1 MSDSTTID
9 PGAQAVMDFWFG
21 SKGLPEYGEHRDIW
35 FRGGTPEFDAEIR
48 ERFLTTHEMAA
59 AGKLEHWKQTAEGC
73 LALTIVLD
81 QFPRNMFRRSARVY
95 STDGLALTTAKHAID
110 LGFDLALPPMFR
122 GFFYLP
128 FEHAE
133 NLADQ
138 ERGVELMPRTERP
151 RSVKA
156 AKEHR
161 DIVAR
166 FDRFPHRNPLLGR
179 DSTPEEIAYME
190 DGGKSFGQGDKPDPP
205 PEDDDD

>member
-1 MSDSTTID
+1 M
-9 PGAQAVMDFWFG
+9 
-21 SKGLPEYGEHRDIW
+21 
-35 FRGGTPEFDAEIR
+35 
-48 ERFLTTHEMAA
+48 
-59 AGKLEHWKQTAEGC
+59 
-73 LALTIVLD
+73 
-81 QFPRNMFRRSARVY
+81 
-95 STDGLALTTAKHAID
+95 
-110 LGFDLALPPMFR
+110 ALPPMFR

-138 ERGVELMPRTERP
+138 ETGVGLMPRTERP

-161 DIVAR
+161 DIIAT
-166 FDRFPHRNPLLGR
+166 FGRFPHRNPLLGR
-179 DSTPEEIAYME
+179 NSTPEEIAYME